1 MNVVLEWTKALMNV
15 GNCSS
20 KGWEMRVLLIMK
32 TNSNECKITMRFP
45 LRWDKYCYFPLP
57 EQTKQQGRI
66 LGNLG
71 SIHGI
76 DTWNDNGIGF

>member
-1 MNVVLEWTKALMNV
+1 V

-20 KGWEMRVLLIMK
+20 KGWEMKVLLIMEVS
-32 TNSNECKITMRFP
+32 SNECKIIMKFP
-45 LRWDKYCYFPLP
+45 LRWDTYLYIPSP
-57 EQTKQQGRI
+57 PITNQATSRI